1 VPATQLT
8 LPTLSEQAER
18 LIAPGVH
25 EVAGL
30 SACRPVGLS
39 ASELRASA
47 AEPHDADSLLV
58 IHPDRTSASAL
69 VPLLEHRGKRG
80 FVVVDM
86 PDVDDFAPIEPLP
99 SSPVYRVAEPDRG
112 DHMANWSPDEA
123 LPAITAA

>member
-1 VPATQLT
+1 MPATQLT

-18 LIAPGVH
+18 LIALGVH
-25 EVAGL
+25 EVA
-30 SACRPVGLS
+30 GLS

-47 AEPHDADSLLV
+47 AEPQDADSLLV
-58 IHPDRTSASAL
+58 IHPDRTPASAL